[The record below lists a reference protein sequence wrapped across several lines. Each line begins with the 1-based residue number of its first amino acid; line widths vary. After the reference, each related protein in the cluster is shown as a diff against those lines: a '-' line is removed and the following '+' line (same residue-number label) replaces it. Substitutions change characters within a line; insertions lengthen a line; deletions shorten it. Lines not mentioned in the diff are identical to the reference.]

1 MFDKILIPTD
11 GSQGVEKAIEYA
23 VAIAE
28 KFTSTVHILFV
39 VESSNLLI
47 GYDQDMASQ
56 TQVQSVVEGMYQ
68 VGEDA
73 VAKIAKQLSERGI
86 EKVTTKVKDGHAVEV
101 ILEYIKEEGID
112 LILMGTHGRR
122 GLNRLLLGSVAGEV
136 VHRATVPV
144 MTVRMDNKD

>member
-86 EKVTTKVKDGHAVEV
+86 EEIITKVRDGHAAEV

-112 LILMGTHGRR
+112 LIVMGTHGRR
-122 GLNRLLLGSVAGEV
+122 GLNRLLLGSVVGEV
-136 VHRATVPV
+136 VHRATLPV